1 MVTSGRAHRMDSVH
15 AVLPVPELDL
25 TPAELIARAAALRPL
40 LRAQQDENDARGF
53 YSDELHQAFL
63 KAGLYRTVQPRIF
76 GGYEFDVPTFYKA
89 MMEISRGHPGAGWC
103 LTLCASHP
111 FLIASHWSEQAQ
123 RDFFGPDGY
132 FAAPHRPMPMG
143 TCTPV
148 AGGYRISG
156 QWNYCSG
163 IPHASHFIGG
173 AFLKDGNEPPKVV
186 QVVLPHGTYTILD
199 DWGDDATMG
208 MRASGSNSVKATDV
222 VVPAHHVVTIENLGA
237 KPDDMINGTPGT
249 RLHGNPMYLGR
260 MMGPYHASLVSPI
273 VGAARAALDEYEDII
288 RAQKTML
295 DPTILRADNADFQR
309 FFGEALALT
318 DAAEAIVI
326 QGCERYMDYC
336 RRWAKDGALITVEEN
351 LRLWT
356 MIQQGGRLAC
366 EAVEL
371 LFHTSGST
379 ATRKGSRM
387 QRYFNDVQMYRSHIS
402 SQFSVFAGII
412 ARAHLGKPTGWRG
425 L

>member
-1 MVTSGRAHRMDSVH
+1 MPTTMAQQIERGRA
-15 AVLPVPELDL
+15 ALPVPEPDL
-25 TPAELIARAAALRPL
+25 TPDELVARAASLRPL
-40 LRAQQDENDARGF
+40 LRAQQDDNDARGT

-63 KAGLYRTVQPRIF
+63 KAGLYRTMQPKMF
-76 GGYEFDVPTFYKA
+76 GGYEFDVPTFYQA
-89 MMEISRGHPGAGWC
+89 MMEISRGHPGVGWC

-148 AGGYRISG
+148 AGGYRING

-163 IPHASHFIGG
+163 IPYASHFIGG
-173 AFLKDGNEPPKVV
+173 AFLKDGQEPAKVV
-186 QVVLPHGTYTILD
+186 QVVLPRGTYSILD

-208 MRASGSNSVKATDV
+208 MRASGSNSVKATEV

-237 KPDDMINGTPGT
+237 KPDDMVNGTPGT

-288 RAQKTML
+288 RSQKTML

-309 FFGEALALT
+309 FLGEAMALT
-318 DAAEAIVI
+318 DAAEAIVLK
-326 QGCERYMDYC
+326 GCERYMEYC
-336 RRWAKDGALITVEEN
+336 ARWAKDGTPITVEEN

-366 EAVEL
+366 EAVEV
-371 LFHTSGST
+371 LFHSAGSA
-379 ATRKGSRM
+379 ATRKGSRI
-387 QRYFNDVQMYRSHIS
+387 QRYFNDVAMYRSHVS

>member
-1 MVTSGRAHRMDSVH
+1 M
-15 AVLPVPELDL
+15 
-25 TPAELIARAAALRPL
+25 
-40 LRAQQDENDARGF
+40 LRAEQDENDARGT
-53 YSDELHQAFL
+53 YSEALHQEFL
-63 KAGLYRTVQPRIF
+63 KAGLYRTLQPRMF

-89 MMEISRGHPGAGWC
+89 MLEISRGHPGVGWC

-111 FLIASHWSEQAQ
+111 FLIGSHWSEQGQ
-123 RDFFGPDGY
+123 RDLFGADGY
-132 FAAPHRPMPMG
+132 FSAPHRPMPLG

-148 AGGYRISG
+148 PGGYRVSG

-163 IPHASHFIGG
+163 IPYASHFVGG
-173 AFLKDGNEPPKVV
+173 AFLKDGQEPPKVV
-186 QVVLPHGTYTILD
+186 QVALPRGAYTILD

-208 MRASGSNSVKATDV
+208 MRASGSNSVKVVDV
-222 VVPAHHVVTIENLGA
+222 FVPTHHVADFQNMTA
-237 KPDDMINGTPGT
+237 KPDDMVDGTPGT

-260 MMGPYHASLVSPI
+260 LMGPYHASLVTPI

-288 RAQKTML
+288 RKQKTLL
-295 DPTILRADNADFQR
+295 DPTILRIDNSDFQR

-318 DAAEAIVI
+318 DAAEAILL

-336 RRWAKDGALITVEEN
+336 RRWAEDGTLISVEEN
-351 LRLWT
+351 FRLWT

-371 LFHTSGST
+371 LFHTAGST
-379 ATRKGSRM
+379 ATRKGTRI
-387 QRYFNDVQMYRSHIS
+387 QRYFNDVAMYRSHVS
-402 SQFSVFAGII
+402 SQFSIFAGII

>member
-1 MVTSGRAHRMDSVH
+1 MPTSTTAQHIDRGR
-15 AVLPVPELDL
+15 AVLPVPEPNL
-25 TPAELIARAAALRPL
+25 TPDELVARAAGLRPL
-40 LRAQQDENDARGF
+40 LRAQQDDNDARGS

-63 KAGLYRTVQPRIF
+63 NAGLYRTMQPRMF
-76 GGYEFDVPTFYKA
+76 GGYEFDVPTFYRA
-89 MMEISRGHPGAGWC
+89 MMEISRGHPGVGWC

-111 FLIASHWSEQAQ
+111 FLVASHWSEQAQ

-148 AGGYRISG
+148 AGGYRING

-163 IPHASHFIGG
+163 IPYASHFIGG
-173 AFLKDGNEPPKVV
+173 AFLKDGNEPAKVV
-186 QVVLPHGTYTILD
+186 QVVLPRGSYTILD

-208 MRASGSNSVKATDV
+208 MRASGSNSVKVADV
-222 VVPAHHVVTIENLGA
+222 VVPEHHVVTIENLGA
-237 KPDDMINGTPGT
+237 KPDDMVNGTPGT

-318 DAAEAIVI
+318 DAAEAIVLK
-326 QGCERYMDYC
+326 GCERYMEYC
-336 RRWAKDGALITVEEN
+336 ARWARDGTPITVEEN

-366 EAVEL
+366 EAVEV
-371 LFHTSGST
+371 LFHSAGSA
-379 ATRKGSRM
+379 ATRKGSRI
-387 QRYFNDVQMYRSHIS
+387 QRYFNDVAMYRSHVS

>member
-1 MVTSGRAHRMDSVH
+1 MSSSSAERSQPART
-15 AVLPVPELDL
+15 VLPVPEPDL
-25 TPAELIARAAALRPL
+25 TPDALIARARALQPR
-40 LRAQQDENDARGF
+40 LRAEQDANDARGS
-53 YSDELHQAFL
+53 YSEGLHQAFL
-63 KAGLYRTVQPRIF
+63 KAGLYRALQPRMY
-76 GGYEFDVPTFYKA
+76 GGYEFDIPTFYKA
-89 MMEISRGHPGAGWC
+89 MLEISRGHPGAGWC

-111 FLIASHWSEQAQ
+111 FLVGSHWPERAQA
-123 RDFFGPDGY
+123 DFFGKDGY

-148 AGGYRISG
+148 PGGYRVSG

-173 AFLKDGNEPPKVV
+173 AFLKNGSESPPVV
-186 QVVLPHGTYTILD
+186 QVVLPRGSYEILD

-208 MRASGSNSVKATDV
+208 MRASGSNSVRVSDV
-222 VVPAHHVVTIENLGA
+222 FVPEHHVALLQNLGA
-237 KPDDMINGTPGT
+237 RPEDMVDGTPGT

-260 MMGPYHASLVSPI
+260 LMGPYHASLVTPI

-288 RAQKTML
+288 RQQKTLL
-295 DPTILRADNADFQR
+295 DPTLLRADSSDFQR
-309 FFGEALALT
+309 FFGEAMART
-318 DAAEAIVI
+318 DAAEAILF

-336 RRWAKDGALITVEEN
+336 RRWARDGTPITIEEN
-351 LRLWT
+351 FRLWT

-366 EAVEL
+366 EAVEV
-371 LFHTSGST
+371 LFHTAGSA
-379 ATRKGSRM
+379 ATRKGSRI
-387 QRYFNDVQMYRSHIS
+387 QRYFNDVAMYRSHVS
-402 SQFSVFAGII
+402 AQFSVFAGII